1 MIYRKGRLSKL
12 QQWGLVA
19 HPHGEPG
26 KSRERRSEIIIII
39 TNIIPVLFRRLVLKM
54 VIAVGAL

>member
-1 MIYRKGRLSKL
+1 MIMGRKYSKV
-12 QQWGLVA
+12 QQGGLAA

-39 TNIIPVLFRRLVLKM
+39 TNIVPVLFIRLVLKM